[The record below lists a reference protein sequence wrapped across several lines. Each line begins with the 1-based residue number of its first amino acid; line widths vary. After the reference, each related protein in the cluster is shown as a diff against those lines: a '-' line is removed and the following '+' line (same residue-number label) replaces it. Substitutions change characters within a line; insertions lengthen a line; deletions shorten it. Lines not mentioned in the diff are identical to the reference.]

1 MEISKYVKKCPN
13 EDAFLSLADILL
25 KFNLFG
31 KYYEYLTI
39 LGDIANIIFDAHQK
53 IQQMAFND
61 LNDEIEIKIRL
72 TKNLI
77 HEELDRFFC
86 SIYEKEVVMKYAMIT
101 LELASY
107 DKRYFLE
114 NAKKHWLWK
123 KIQIEKLSVLNSNY
137 IVEKSCND
145 KISCYEIIE
154 NNFKFIKNKCSG
166 FFNNLIDVKE
176 YVFPNNC
183 RNYPTQH

>member
-1 MEISKYVKKCPN
+1 MELSTHVKKSSN

-39 LGDIANIIFDAHQK
+39 LGDIANIIFDANQQ
-53 IQQMAFND
+53 IQQMAFNN
-61 LNDEIEIKIRL
+61 LDEEIGIKIRL
-72 TKNLI
+72 TKNRI
-77 HEELDRFFC
+77 YEELESFIY
-86 SIYEKEVVMKYAMIT
+86 SIYEREIVMRYAMIN
-101 LELASY
+101 LEVARY
-107 DKRYFLE
+107 DKKYFLE
-114 NAKKHWLWK
+114 NARKHWLWR
-123 KIQIEKLSVLNSNY
+123 KIQIERYSVLNSNY

-176 YVFPNNC
+176 YI
-183 RNYPTQH
+183 YTI